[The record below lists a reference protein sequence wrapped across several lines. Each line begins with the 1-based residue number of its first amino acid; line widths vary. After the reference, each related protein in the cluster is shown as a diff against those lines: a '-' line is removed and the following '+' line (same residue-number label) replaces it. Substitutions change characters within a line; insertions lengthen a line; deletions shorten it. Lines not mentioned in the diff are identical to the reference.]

1 VAERLKRLGGGVYVA
16 EMDGA
21 VVGFAALQVVPL
33 LERERPLCRLTALV
47 VDEEAR
53 RSGLG
58 RALLERE
65 RPLCR
70 LTALVVDEE
79 ARRPGLGRALLER
92 VEDEARRLGC
102 ERLEVTSSAR
112 REDTRAFYGRL
123 GFEEPPR
130 RFLKTVS

>member
-1 VAERLKRLGGGVYVA
+1 VTEWLKRLGAGVYVA

-21 VVGFAALQVVPL
+21 VVGFAAVQVVP
-33 LERERPLCRLTALV
+33 
-47 VDEEAR
+47 
-53 RSGLG
+53 
-58 RALLERE
+58 LLERE

-102 ERLEVTSSAR
+102 ERLGVTSSVQ
-112 REDTRAFYGRL
+112 REDTRAFYERL
-123 GFEEPPR
+123 GFEERPR
-130 RFLKTVS
+130 GFLKTVS

>member
-1 VAERLKRLGGGVYVA
+1 VTEWLKRLGGGVYVA

-21 VVGFAALQVVPL
+21 VVGFAAVQVVPL

-53 RSGLG
+53 R
-58 RALLERE
+58 
-65 RPLCR
+65 
-70 LTALVVDEE
+70 
-79 ARRPGLGRALLER
+79 PGVGRALLER

-102 ERLEVTSSAR
+102 ERLEVTSSVQ
-112 REDTRAFYGRL
+112 REDARAFYERL
-123 GFEEPPR
+123 GFEERPR

>member
-58 RALLERE
+58 RALLER
-65 RPLCR
+65 
-70 LTALVVDEE
+70 
-79 ARRPGLGRALLER
+79 

>member
-1 VAERLKRLGGGVYVA
+1 VTERLKRLGGGVYVA

-53 RSGLG
+53 R
-58 RALLERE
+58 
-65 RPLCR
+65 
-70 LTALVVDEE
+70 
-79 ARRPGLGRALLER
+79 PGVGRALLER

-102 ERLEVTSSAR
+102 ERLEVTSESAR
-112 REDTRAFYGRL
+112 REDTRAFYERL
-123 GFEEPPR
+123 GFEERPR